1 MSVANPAVSSRRPR
15 LWACAVVFPK
25 LKTSTK
31 WTGVA
36 NTSYP
41 LSRLFQFMT
50 LWRKRKSKNEGDP
63 KMDIKPLRDRV
74 VVRPVVRRLS
84 DILYVPNSEKFNE
97 GTVVAVGPKV
107 RDAQVGDFVKYGN
120 GTYLD
125 WPVHEVDGQDYQIIQ
140 EADIAMIV
148 EAENG

>member
-1 MSVANPAVSSRRPR
+1 MS
-15 LWACAVVFPK
+15 
-25 LKTSTK
+25 
-31 WTGVA
+31 
-36 NTSYP
+36 
-41 LSRLFQFMT
+41 
-50 LWRKRKSKNEGDP
+50 LWRKRKKEEGR